1 MTIVGIETL
10 RNSTRRLL
18 VFDPGYAA
26 PKGLL
31 VSSTVGKVKLKLDGK
46 DRNRRSAAKEA
57 RKVLGAYR
65 RDERYLKRWKAFETL
80 YMRQ

>member
-1 MTIVGIETL
+1 LTIVGIETL
-10 RNSTRRLL
+10 QNGSRRLL

-31 VSSTVGKVKLKLDGK
+31 VSHTVGEVKLDSNSRGG
-46 DRNRRSAAKEA
+46 RSAAKEA

-65 RDERYLKRWKAFETL
+65 RDEGYFKRWNAFETL
-80 YMRQ
+80 YVRQ